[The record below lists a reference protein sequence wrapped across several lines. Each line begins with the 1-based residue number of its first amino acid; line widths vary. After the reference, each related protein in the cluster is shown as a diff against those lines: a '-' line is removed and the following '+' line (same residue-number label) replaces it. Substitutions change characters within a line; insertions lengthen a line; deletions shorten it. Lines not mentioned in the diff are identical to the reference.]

1 MATITPRLF
10 KNSRSAVDEEQLL
23 RLFWNRAELKK
34 ELAALASEKSHI
46 ETQSQ
51 QKDALMLRVQQRLS
65 HLEALLSDP
74 ESAEIVVTYYQLRGL
89 WDRCNQTLAAHAS
102 ELWRSYRD
110 KAYQKF
116 AERQNQERTAALDE
130 VESEYAAVVG
140 QSDELGTRVK
150 ALRAQRRNYRGFFRS
165 LKRRRVTA
173 ELNLLREAHRD
184 LNVQLEA
191 IAERKR
197 IQVTQPM
204 EEFGGLDVTSKRK
217 INLIVIAYAQELALF
232 FQESDLA
239 KLAREATLKPVNDI
253 KYGSS
258 RDSGALRRRAA
269 KMLQQMSTDDELKQR
284 VEVRG
289 IYLAGQVQY
298 RNDADVVPMAGTL
311 AQVEVLDPQGEVLSE
326 LDLNVL
332 AEEYWDLFAVLLN

>member
-10 KNSRSAVDEEQLL
+10 KNSRSAVDEDQLL

-46 ETQSQ
+46 EARSQ

-74 ESAEIVVTYYQLRGL
+74 ESAEIAVTYYQLRGL
-89 WDRCNQTLAAHAS
+89 WDHCNQALAAFVN
-102 ELWRSYRD
+102 EMWRSYRD

-116 AERQNQERTAALDE
+116 AERQNQKRTAALDE
-130 VESEYAAVVG
+130 VESEYAAVAG
-140 QSDELGTRVK
+140 QSDELGACVK
-150 ALRAQRRNYRGFFRS
+150 ALRAQRRTYRGLLRS

-173 ELNLLREAHRD
+173 ELNLLREERRD

-197 IQVTQPM
+197 MQVAQPL
-204 EEFGGLDVTSKRK
+204 EEFSGLDVTSKRK
-217 INLIVIAYAQELALF
+217 INLIVIAYAQELVLF

-239 KLAREATLKPVNDI
+239 KLAREAKLNPVNDI

-258 RDSGALRRRAA
+258 RDSRALRRRAA
-269 KMLQQMSTDDELKQR
+269 ERLQQITTDDELKQR
-284 VEVRG
+284 VDARG
-289 IYLAGQVQY
+289 RYLAGQVQY
-298 RNDADVVPMAGTL
+298 RNDADVVPMAGML
-311 AQVEVLDPQGEVLSE
+311 AQVEVLGQQGEVLSE
-326 LDLNVL
+326 FGLNVL
-332 AEEYWDLFAVLLN
+332 AEEYWDLPAVLLN